1 MGMFNSIVCDYA
13 LPNLPGFVK
22 PGHKFQTK
30 DIHPSILDT
39 YKIDATG
46 RVSLDDFTGDVEF
59 YTYDGDRPGRLTY
72 AARFVAGQLVR
83 IARTS

>member
-13 LPNLPGFVK
+13 LPDLPAFVK

-30 DIHPSILDT
+30 DIHPLMLDT
-39 YKIDATG
+39 YTIDASG
-46 RVSLDDFTGDVEF
+46 RISLDDFTGDFEF
-59 YTYDGDRPGRLTY
+59 YTYDDNARERLAY

-83 IARTS
+83 IARTP